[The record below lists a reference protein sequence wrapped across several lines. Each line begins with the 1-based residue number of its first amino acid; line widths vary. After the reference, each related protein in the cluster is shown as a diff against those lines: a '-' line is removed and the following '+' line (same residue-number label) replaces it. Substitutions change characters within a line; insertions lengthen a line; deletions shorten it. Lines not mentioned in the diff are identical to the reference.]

1 MNINARSGQFN
12 DDGTID
18 VRVTLHAEGAI
29 EMTFEEQRI
38 DTKLGPRDVD
48 SLIANSS
55 ASAPSSR
62 PCRRNR
68 TNAASTTVPRRR
80 ESHCALQ
87 EGNGS
92 ISTTRQKMVWQS
104 SHGRIWPG
112 SFLPGDLPLRKLSS
126 ESLGIAS
133 RSMTGR

>member
-48 SLIANSS
+48 SLIGQLKCIRSLFTALPEGI
-55 ASAPSSR
+55 ALRAPGGKWVYFDDEAKDGVAVK
-62 PCRRNR
+62 PWKDL
-68 TNAASTTVPRRR
+68 A
-80 ESHCALQ
+80 
-87 EGNGS
+87 
-92 ISTTRQKMVWQS
+92 RQL
-104 SHGRIWPG
+104 
-112 SFLPGDLPLRKLSS
+112 LPGDLPLRKLSS

>member
-48 SLIANSS
+48 SLIGQLKCIRSLFTAL
-55 ASAPSSR
+55 P
-62 PCRRNR
+62 
-68 TNAASTTVPRRR
+68 AATSPRRR

-112 SFLPGDLPLRKLSS
+112 SFCPETCRS
-126 ESLGIAS
+126 ESCRVNHSAS
-133 RSMTGR
+133 PREA

>member
-18 VRVTLHAEGAI
+18 VRVTLHDEGAI

-38 DTKLGPRDVD
+38 DTKLGPRDID
-48 SLIANSS
+48 SLIGQLKCIRSLFTAL
-55 ASAPSSR
+55 PEE
-62 PCRRNR
+62 PDECGVYYG
-68 TNAASTTVPRRR
+68 AAS
-80 ESHCALQ
+80 EGIALRTP
-87 EGNGS
+87 EGKWVYFDDEAKDGVAVKPWKDLV
-92 ISTTRQKMVWQS
+92 RQL
-104 SHGRIWPG
+104 
-112 SFLPGDLPLRKLSS
+112 LPGDLPLRKLSS